1 MFGLIIL
8 PLIGL
13 WFLFAIWAAGKI
25 NQYFWRD
32 KEVTGVAELG
42 QLLSLLLLTA
52 FVFLLP
58 LMDQIIAYPK
68 WQQMCATTGDFEWG
82 PGMDEEKAYGRELIV
97 YGSMHE
103 TTIFPNIHVTYFSR
117 QFKDVKTEELV
128 LNMPHASYYKAKGM
142 FHFPTASGNNQAIL
156 LHGCTNKIKS
166 QKVINYLNQFNLK
179 VIDDKS

>member
-13 WFLFAIWAAGKI
+13 WFWFAIWVAGKI

-82 PGMDEEKAYGRELIV
+82 TGIDEEKAFGRELIV
-97 YGSMHE
+97 FGSIHY
-103 TTIFPNIHVTYFSR
+103 TTIFPNIKVTYFSNE
-117 QFKDVKTEELV
+117 FKDAQTGELI
-128 LNMPHASYYKAKGM
+128 LSMPHAVYSAEGM
-142 FHFPTASGNNQAIL
+142 LYIPSSSGDRSAIFL
-156 LHGCTNKIKS
+156 PKCRTKDKDQKI
-166 QKVINYLNQFNLK
+166 IDYLNQFNLK
-179 VIDDKS
+179 VIEYKN